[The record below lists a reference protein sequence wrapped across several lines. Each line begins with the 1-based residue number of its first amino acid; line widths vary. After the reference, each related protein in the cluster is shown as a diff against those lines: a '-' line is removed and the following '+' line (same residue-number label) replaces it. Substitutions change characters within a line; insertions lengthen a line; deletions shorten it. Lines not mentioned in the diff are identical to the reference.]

1 MHTIA
6 YRRRKL
12 LSGSLL
18 AAGAIAIAQGAMTQP
33 VLAQDFFTW
42 LTSGHARTELARPAE
57 STGRELKRAAR
68 SQTRHARK
76 ERPRQ
81 DTEIAAVDALT
92 SGAAAKL
99 RDSIAPDAGSG
110 KTDTLPQRSTV
121 AQPVAAKPVEKREL
135 PLFLVVSIADQRV
148 SIYNHDGLVTRSAV
162 STGMPGHSTPRGVF
176 TIIGRE
182 RFHNSNIYSGAPMP
196 FMQRITWSGIAM
208 HTGVVPGH
216 PASHGCVR
224 LPAGFAPRLWG
235 MTRIGERV
243 IISQQDVYPSEFA
256 HTFLPI
262 PKMRTPEPEKTT
274 PDTQTATVDTP
285 VAPPLNPRQ
294 YAERLKTKASAE
306 AIAAAKKL
314 KALAVSAE
322 ARRQEVAKAVA
333 ELRASEAA
341 HAAAQTNANA
351 AARAYEEA
359 SAAVGAKQLQTVVAT
374 AEIKG
379 SDASQSGD
387 ALAGESA
394 ATLDAA
400 KERKLMA
407 AEARVDALDAL
418 LKAEARL
425 DAARK
430 SAEAKSTEL
439 ADIARLQSET
449 ATAAEQAAAAEKSA
463 RRLLAPVSLLISRKD
478 QKIYMRQDLI
488 PVFDAPIVVKDPQ
501 TPIGNHLLIASAATE
516 DGANLKWT
524 AFSIPGA
531 AHGETAAVLDR
542 IELAP
547 EVRERIAERLWVGGS
562 IIVTDNSPSSET
574 GADGTDLTIKLH

>member
-6 YRRRKL
+6 CHRKKL

-18 AAGAIAIAQGAMTQP
+18 AAGVIAIAQGAMIQP
-33 VLAQDFFTW
+33 VVAQDFFSW
-42 LTSGHARTELARPAE
+42 LTNGRSRSEISRAAE
-57 STGRELKRAAR
+57 SAGRELKRAAR
-68 SQTRHARK
+68 SQTRHVRK
-76 ERPRQ
+76 ERRRQ
-81 DTEIAAVDALT
+81 DPEIAAVDALT
-92 SGAAAKL
+92 TGAAAKL
-99 RDSIAPDAGSG
+99 RDSIAPDAGNG
-110 KTDTLPQRSTV
+110 KTETPAQRMSV

-182 RFHNSNIYSGAPMP
+182 RLHHSNIYSGAPMP

-243 IISQQDVYPSEFA
+243 IIAQQDVYPFEFA
-256 HTFLPI
+256 HAFLPT
-262 PKMRTPEPEKTT
+262 PKMRAPEPDRATPE
-274 PDTQTATVDTP
+274 TQTTSLDAST
-285 VAPPLNPRQ
+285 APNLNPRQ
-294 YAERLKTKASAE
+294 YAERLKTKASAD
-306 AIAAAKKL
+306 AVSAAKKL

-322 ARRQEVAKAVA
+322 ARRLEVMKATA
-333 ELRASEAA
+333 ELKASEAA

-359 SAAVGAKQLQTVVAT
+359 SAAVGAKELQTVMAT

-379 SDASQSGD
+379 SDAGQSGE
-387 ALAGESA
+387 AFAGESA

-400 KERKLMA
+400 KERKLMT

-430 SAEAKSTEL
+430 SAEAKSAEL

-449 ATAAEQAAAAEKSA
+449 AAAAEQATAAEKAA

-501 TPIGNHLLIASAATE
+501 LPLGNHLLIASTATD

-531 AHGETAAVLDR
+531 AHGETASVLDR

-562 IIVTDNSPSSET
+562 IIVTDNSPSTET

>member
-1 MHTIA
+1 MNTMA
-6 YRRRKL
+6 RRRRKL

-18 AAGAIAIAQGAMTQP
+18 AAGAIAIAQGAALQP
-33 VLAQDFFTW
+33 ASAQDFFAW
-42 LTSGHARTELARPAE
+42 LTNGHARPEMARPVE
-57 STGRELKRAAR
+57 PSGQEMRRAAR
-68 SQTRHARK
+68 GQARHARK
-76 ERPRQ
+76 ERARQ
-81 DTEIAAVDALT
+81 EAESPPVDAAMGGT
-92 SGAAAKL
+92 AARL
-99 RDSIAPDAGSG
+99 RETIAPEGGSAPSEPIA
-110 KTDTLPQRSTV
+110 KRATV
-121 AQPVAAKPVEKREL
+121 AQPVAAKQTERREL

-162 STGMPGHSTPRGVF
+162 STGMPGHATPRGVF

-182 RFHNSNIYSGAPMP
+182 RLHHSNIYSGAPMP

-243 IISQQDVYPSEFA
+243 IIAQQDVQPFEFA
-256 HTFLPI
+256 HASLPV
-262 PKMRTPEPEKTT
+262 PKMRTPEPEKAS
-274 PDTQTATVDTP
+274 PETQTAAAET
-285 VAPPLNPRQ
+285 APALNPRQ
-294 YAERLKTKASAE
+294 YAERLRAK
-306 AIAAAKKL
+306 AAADAGAATKKL

-322 ARRQEVAKAVA
+322 ARRLEAAKALA
-333 ELRASEAA
+333 ELKASEAA
-341 HAAAQTNANA
+341 RSTAQTNADI

-374 AEIKG
+374 ADIKG
-379 SDASQSGD
+379 SDAAQTGE

-400 KERKLMA
+400 KERKLTA

-430 SAEAKSTEL
+430 AAEAKTTEL
-439 ADIARLQSET
+439 SDIARLQGET
-449 ATAAEQAAAAEKSA
+449 AAAAEQGTAAEKAA

-478 QKIYMRQDLI
+478 QRIYMRQDLI
-488 PVFDAPIVVKDPQ
+488 PVFDAPVVVKDPQ
-501 TPIGNHLLIASAATE
+501 APLGDHLLIASAAAD
-516 DGANLKWT
+516 DGAGLKWT

-531 AHGETAAVLDR
+531 AHADIAAVLDR
-542 IELAP
+542 IEIAP
-547 EVRERIAERLWVGGS
+547 EIRERIAERLWVGGS

-574 GADGTDLTIKLH
+574 GADGTDLTIRLR